1 MFDKILIAN
10 RGEIAC
16 RIIKTARRLGIR
28 TVSVYSSA
36 DMHSKHVEMA
46 DEAYCIGAAPASES
60 YLLAEKIIDVA
71 IKSGANAIHPGYGF
85 LSENADFAQGCS
97 DQGLVFIGPPISAI
111 KDMGSKSNA
120 KDIMTKAG
128 VPLVPGYHGQDQTL
142 ENLLASAQAIG
153 FPVLLKAVSGG
164 GGKGMRIVEAAT
176 DFSEALG
183 SCRREAMASFADDE
197 ILVEKYLTQPRHVE
211 IQVFADN
218 HGNVVHL
225 FERDCSAQRR
235 HQKIIEEAPAP
246 GIPGDVRTAMA
257 EVAVKAAKAI
267 GYTGAGTVEFL
278 YDHDTSFYFME
289 MNTRLQVEH
298 PVTEF
303 ITGLDLVEWQLL
315 VAADHKL
322 PLRQEQITCKGHAF
336 EARIYAEDPDQDFLP
351 ATGSIIHL
359 NTPDESSHIRI
370 DTGIRQGDPISIFY
384 DPMIAKLI
392 VWDKDRRSALARLNG
407 ALDQFQV
414 VGVTTNIDFLAA
426 IAAHKTF
433 NRQCIDTSFIEK
445 YQHELVSKSTVVAD
459 DSVAIAACY
468 IMLKRMGEAKHQI
481 SKDADPYS
489 PWHQV
494 SGWRNNQLYQETL
507 EFIDLH
513 QTDPKDSALPSLVQA
528 RVTFENS
535 SYRIV
540 VNDASF
546 MVSGKLDRE
555 KLSVNIS
562 GQIMDVQMIEHQG
575 KLHILGQGKSG
586 ILGLVNKDH
595 QDVEIEQLGTL
606 VAPMPGTII
615 EVNVSVGEKVIK
627 DQDLLILEAMKMEH
641 TISAPTD
648 GVVRELL
655 YRPGE
660 MVEEGTELIII
671 DPLEKS

>member
-16 RIIKTARRLGIR
+16 RIIKTAHRLGIR
-28 TVSVYSSA
+28 TVAVYSSA
-36 DMHSKHVEMA
+36 DAHSKHVDMA
-46 DEAYCIGAAPASES
+46 DEAYLIGAAPASES
-60 YLLAEKIIDVA
+60 YLLAEKIIEVA
-71 IKSGANAIHPGYGF
+71 VRSGANAIHPGYGF

-97 DQGLVFIGPPISAI
+97 DHGLVFIGPPITAI
-111 KDMGSKSNA
+111 EAMGSKSNA

-142 ENLLASAQAIG
+142 ENLLASAEEIG
-153 FPVLLKAVSGG
+153 FPVLLKAASGG
-164 GGKGMRIVEAAT
+164 GGKGMRIVEAAPE
-176 DFSEALG
+176 FSEALG
-183 SCRREAMASFADDE
+183 SCRREAMASFSDDE

-218 HGNVVHL
+218 YGNVVHL

-246 GIPGDVRTAMA
+246 GIPEDVRKAMA
-257 EVAVKAAKAI
+257 DVAVKAAKAI

-315 VAADHKL
+315 VAADQKL
-322 PLRQEQITCKGHAF
+322 PLQQEQITCNGHAF
-336 EARIYAEDPDQDFLP
+336 EARIYAEDPDQEFLP

-359 NTPDESSHIRI
+359 NTPEESSHTRI
-370 DTGIRQGDPISIFY
+370 DTGIRQGDPIGIFY

-392 VWDKDRRSALARLNG
+392 VWDKDRGSALAGLKS

-414 VGVTTNIDFLAA
+414 VGVTTNIDFLTA
-426 IAAHKTF
+426 IASNETF

-445 YQHELVSKSTVVAD
+445 HIDELLAKSASVD
-459 DSVAIAACY
+459 DESVAIAACY
-468 IMLKRMGEAKHQI
+468 TILKRISQTKHQM
-481 SKDADPYS
+481 SNDDPHS

-494 SGWRNNQLYQETL
+494 SGWRNNHSYQETL
-507 EFIDLH
+507 EFVDIH
-513 QTDPKDSALPSLVQA
+513 GADPKSSEPPQLFQA
-528 RVTFENS
+528 TIYFENS

-540 VNDASF
+540 VNDSSF
-546 MVSGKLDRE
+546 TVSGELDNE
-555 KLSVNIS
+555 NLSVNIS
-562 GQIMDVQMIEHQG
+562 GQIIDVQVIEHQG
-575 KLHILGQGKSG
+575 RLNILGHEKSLV
-586 ILGLVNKDH
+586 LGLIDKDH
-595 QDVEIEQLGTL
+595 LVAEAEQTGNLI
-606 VAPMPGTII
+606 APMPGTII
-615 EVNVSVGEKVIK
+615 EVLVSKGEKVK
-627 DQDLLILEAMKMEH
+627 KNQALLILEAMKMEH

-648 GVVRELL
+648 GVVRELF
-655 YRPGE
+655 YGTGE
-660 MVEEGTELIII
+660 MVEEGSELIII
-671 DPLEKS
+671 DPLEES